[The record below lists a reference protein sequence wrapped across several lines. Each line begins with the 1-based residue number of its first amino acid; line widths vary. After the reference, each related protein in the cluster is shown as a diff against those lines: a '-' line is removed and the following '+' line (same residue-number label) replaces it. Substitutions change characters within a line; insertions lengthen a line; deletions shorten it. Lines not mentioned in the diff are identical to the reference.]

1 MITLKIGGQA
11 FTTWTRMEI
20 TRDLG
25 DISGSFQFDYNDRA
39 RLAKL
44 LPTLNPAPMV
54 QAAALEPGPD
64 CTVEIDGELVLKGNA
79 VDVTVDAGP
88 EELRASAF
96 GLDRTGDLV
105 ECSANPEG
113 PYEYL
118 GLDLTGIVT
127 RLVAPFG
134 MTARAETDVGDAFPH
149 FSIDVGETVM
159 GAIEKAARQR
169 GILVT
174 SDGVGGIV
182 LTESGH
188 TRGPAPLVAPDGIN
202 PGNIHRTHLHMSARG
217 RFRDHWVKG
226 QLPHVRTART
236 RRAAA
241 LDASTA
247 PLGQGAPIAP
257 PAVAASTTRPRRHA
271 AGCGKHGPVYQT
283 GHATD
288 AGVLRY
294 RPKVWLTRAE
304 AALDTVDEQ
313 AAWRARLTAAQ
324 ADIMTYT
331 VVGHRAGPDRKLW
344 LPNTL
349 VAVTDPVRGLQGV
362 DQLIAGVRY
371 LDGEDGARTVLR
383 VVDPES
389 YSLDEE
395 RIGTRRTGRTRPHRQ
410 TAVDATSKR
419 FR

>member
-1 MITLKIGGQA
+1 
-11 FTTWTRMEI
+11 MEVI
-20 TRDLG
+20 RDLQ
-25 DISGSFQFDYNDRA
+25 DISGSCQFDYDDQA

-44 LPTLNPAPMV
+44 LPSLNPAPLV
-54 QAAALEPGPD
+54 QAMALEPGPD
-64 CTVEIDGELVLKGNA
+64 FTVEIDGELVLKGNA
-79 VDVTVDAGP
+79 VDVNVEAGP

-105 ECSANPEG
+105 DGSANPNG

-127 RLVAPFG
+127 RLVQPFG
-134 MTARAETDVGDAFPH
+134 MTAKAETDVGDPFPH
-149 FSIDVGETVM
+149 FSIDVGEQVM
-159 GAIEKAARQR
+159 SAIEKAARQR
-169 GILVT
+169 GVLVV
-174 SDGVGGIV
+174 SDGVGGIL

-188 TRGPAPLVAPDGIN
+188 GRAPAPLLAPDGIT
-202 PGNIHRTHLHMSARG
+202 PGNIHRTHVHMSSRG
-217 RFRDHWVKG
+217 RFSDHWIKG
-226 QLPHVRTART
+226 QLPHVRSHATKQT
-236 RRAAA
+236 AA
-241 LDASTA
+241 LDGTTS

-257 PAVAASTTRPRRHA
+257 PPAALSTTTPRRHKA
-271 AGCGKHGPVYQT
+271 ARGKHGPVYQT

-294 RPKVWLTRAE
+294 RPKVWMTRAE
-304 AALDTVDEQ
+304 AGLDTVDEQ
-313 AAWRARLTAAQ
+313 AEWRARLTAAQ
-324 ADIMTYT
+324 ANTMTYT
-331 VVGHRAGPDRKLW
+331 VVGHRAGSDKKLW

-349 VAVTDPVRGLQGV
+349 VSVTDPIRGLQGV

-395 RIGTRRTGRTRPHRQ
+395 RVGPRRAGRTKPHRQ
-410 TAVDATSKR
+410 TAIDATSKR